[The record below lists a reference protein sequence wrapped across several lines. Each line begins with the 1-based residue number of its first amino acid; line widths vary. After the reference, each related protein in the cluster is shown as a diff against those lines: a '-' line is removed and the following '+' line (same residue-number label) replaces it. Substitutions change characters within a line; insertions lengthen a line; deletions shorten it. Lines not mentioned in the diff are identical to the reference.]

1 MGVVVEEDTAA
12 YAEAVERPLLP
23 GGPSK
28 LKKWSTYVCM
38 ALFFLAGGIEYSVV
52 FPTLLEYLESKG
64 GHEWLY
70 GVTLAGFSISNLV
83 TAPLYGVVFD
93 KTHQTKMIVLFA
105 NLFEIGGE
113 ERVALSYLVWV
124 GL

>member
-1 MGVVVEEDTAA
+1 MAEPVEETPAGT
-12 YAEAVERPLLP
+12 EAVLAQPVEKTLP
-23 GGPSK
+23 RDQSK
-28 LKKWSTYVCM
+28 LKKWSTYICM

-52 FPTLLEYLESKG
+52 FPTLLEYLESEG

-113 ERVALSYLVWV
+113 RLGSST
-124 GL
+124 